1 MRKRRLPH
9 LLLTHPLENI
19 QIVRASNAHIWDS
32 MGRRYTDFESGIWC
46 AVLGH
51 GHPSLS
57 KVLCSQLREL
67 MHVAKRF
74 TNQLAG
80 VAARELLGLLRWP
93 EGKALFLSS
102 GSEAVELSVRI
113 SRAVARK
120 PKFLAFS
127 QSYLAAFGEAGA
139 FLSHPDWVKL
149 DLVSCLQCPE
159 QVCSV
164 KCKVLAP
171 IDFSCIAAFVLE
183 PGCSGG
189 RILFPPDKV
198 VGWLA
203 IRIQSDGGLIV
214 VNEVTTGLGRT
225 GRMFGFEHYKIVPDI
240 VALGKALGNG
250 YPVSAVAAS
259 KSVADELETRAFSYV
274 QSHLNDPLGCAV
286 AAEVIRLLKKEKLVS
301 RAARVGKAFLERLR
315 RIKSHPVVAEVRG
328 RGLMI
333 GIEFTRAEPKVED
346 WPTKIWRAMLKRG
359 FVLGITPGA
368 NVLRFLPPL
377 TIPEDE
383 IEAVVDNLEDVL
395 SLLEKP

>member
-19 QIVRASNAHIWDS
+19 QFVRASNAHVWDS
-32 MGRRYTDFESGIWC
+32 KGRRYTDFESGLWC
-46 AVLGH
+46 AALGH
-51 GHPSLS
+51 GHQSLS
-57 KVLCSQLREL
+57 KVLCNQLGEL
-67 MHVAKRF
+67 MHTGKRF
-74 TNQLAG
+74 TNELAE
-80 VAARELLGLLRWP
+80 VAARELLELLSWP

-120 PKFLAFS
+120 PKLLAFS
-127 QSYLAAFGEAGA
+127 QSYLAACGEAGA

-171 IDFSCIAAFVLE
+171 IDFSCIAAFILE

-203 IRIQSDGGLIV
+203 RRIQSGGGLIV

-301 RAARVGKAFLERLR
+301 RAARLGKVFLERLK
-315 RIKSHPVVAEVRG
+315 RIKSQPVVAEVRG

-333 GIEFTRAEPKVED
+333 GVEFTRAESKVED
-346 WPTKIWRAMLKRG
+346 GLIKIWRTMLKRG

-383 IEAVVDNLEDVL
+383 IEAVVDNLEDVV